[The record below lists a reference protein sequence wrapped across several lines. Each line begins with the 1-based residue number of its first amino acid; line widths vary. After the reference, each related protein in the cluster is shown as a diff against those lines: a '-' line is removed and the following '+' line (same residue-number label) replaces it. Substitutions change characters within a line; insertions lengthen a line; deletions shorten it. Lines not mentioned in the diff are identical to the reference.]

1 MFGLLKNRNLTA
13 EETSDFRLNYCGTCK
28 TIGKLYGQKER
39 VLLNSDVVFL
49 SELLASVNNRKE
61 DFKYI
66 KPHTCFT
73 LPKREEQ
80 IPQFLKYTAS
90 INILLGHYKIIDN
103 LNDSKYKYNIWTL
116 IQRIGNSNFK
126 KAKNY
131 LAKLQ
136 LPVEFI
142 EKEIQEQFHCENE
155 SKFFDN
161 FQDTFKYY
169 CRQTAKITGIAFEY
183 SVANFNDQQLS
194 KIFSEIGTNFGE
206 IIYLIDAIDDYEK
219 DKKRGKFNLFL
230 LHNRTDKKKLV
241 EEVKNYIYNGLEQI
255 KSCIN
260 TLPITESKKGV
271 FISNLFLN
279 VSNKISPK
287 ICCSKMKHCTAKKFS
302 IKERYQF
309 AITTAKNISQ
319 EKKSLIIR
327 YSSLTFLTALL
338 IILFIM
344 FPQLIHAAN
353 STPNKADCCS
363 DFFNWGNHCSCC
375 GTCCGTCCDGCI
387 GDCCGTDGRGGTLSN
402 GHAATDIGNAC
413 PCASCCGCLCIIG
426 ICGSC
431 LPAAAETPT
440 VIVKVITAPAKTCC
454 D

>member
-49 SELLASVNNRKE
+49 SELLASVNNNKE

-66 KPHTCFT
+66 KPHTCLT
-73 LPKREEQ
+73 LPKEEQ

-103 LNDSKYKYNIWTL
+103 LYDSKYKYNIWTL
-116 IQRIGNSNFK
+116 IQLFGNSNFK
-126 KAKNY
+126 KARKY
-131 LAKLQ
+131 LAKQQ

-161 FQDTFKYY
+161 FQNTFKYY
-169 CRQTAKITGIAFEY
+169 CRQTAKITGVVFEY

-194 KIFSEIGTNFGE
+194 KTFSEIGTNFGE

-219 DKKRGKFNLFL
+219 DKKNGKFNLFL
-230 LHNRTDKKKLV
+230 LHNKTDKKRLF

-287 ICCSKMKHCTAKKFS
+287 ICCSKIKHCTSKKFS
-302 IKERYQF
+302 IKERYQLAF
-309 AITTAKNISQ
+309 TTAKNISQ
-319 EKKSLIIR
+319 KKKSLIIR
-327 YSSLTFLTALL
+327 YSSLTLLTASL
-338 IILFIM
+338 IILFIL

-353 STPNKADCCS
+353 STPNKADCC
-363 DFFNWGNHCSCC
+363 
-375 GTCCGTCCDGCI
+375 GTCCGTCCDGCCA
-387 GDCCGTDGRGGTLSN
+387 DCFGKNGSGCSN
-402 GHAATDIGNAC
+402 GHAASDFGNEC
-413 PCASCCGCLCIIG
+413 PCANFCGCLCLIG
-426 ICGSC
+426 ICGIC
-431 LPAAAETPT
+431 LPAAAETPA
-440 VIVKVITAPAKTCC
+440 VIIKVITAPAKCCC